1 MPLLKN
7 KSSTVS
13 IAETKVETVL
23 QLGIRKESKKHA
35 EAEIEVQFYRPIPD
49 TQKVLNYL
57 KTAKIRNIRNKQHLF
72 QTLSN
77 IFKKDPERIEEL
89 WYELERTN
97 PILIRLIISKF
108 KDEVLKQQYKR
119 ANYEA
124 LHPKHRNALNDSEVI
139 SPPHREEVN
148 LDLKNVKPI
157 DGVEIEW
164 KQGKM
169 SAVDQKNYRSKF
181 DEQ

>member
-1 MPLLKN
+1 MEDRTLSLLCNSCGTLIQKDYWECPHCKAHYCYGCGKDFQVLLRNLIPCCPACNLELFHQTTAEPYKIAESPSSMPLLKN

-13 IAETKVETVL
+13 IAGPRSKQYCNWVL
-23 QLGIRKESKKHA
+23 EKNQKKHA

-89 WYELERTN
+89 WYELRKE
-97 PILIRLIISKF
+97 LIRF
-108 KDEVLKQQYKR
+108 
-119 ANYEA
+119 
-124 LHPKHRNALNDSEVI
+124 
-139 SPPHREEVN
+139 
-148 LDLKNVKPI
+148 
-157 DGVEIEW
+157 
-164 KQGKM
+164 
-169 SAVDQKNYRSKF
+169 
-181 DEQ
+181 